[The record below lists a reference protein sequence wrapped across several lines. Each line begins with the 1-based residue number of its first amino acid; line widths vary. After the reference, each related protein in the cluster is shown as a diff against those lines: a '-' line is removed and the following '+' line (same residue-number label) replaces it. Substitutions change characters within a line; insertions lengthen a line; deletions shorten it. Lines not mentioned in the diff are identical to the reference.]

1 MKTFETSDSIISAG
15 TSTESTRA
23 WFSRA
28 HSLENP
34 MELPAP
40 TPTPL
45 HAMGD
50 APSSTPDESL
60 RIALLG
66 CNERSH
72 LTMSL
77 LEHIQG
83 VKIVGIT
90 DQKHGEQ
97 GEVRQHELRCGCCP
111 CPETLLNQTSPHILL
126 NLTGET
132 LPPVWANGSGVS
144 DMEIP
149 GQHTTKLLEKFIQHK
164 SGLEQQMAHIEKLAN
179 IGTLASGIIHDIN
192 NPMYVILGFSENLL
206 EEIDPVAVQDQALE
220 VLQAAKRIITMCKDL
235 NLYAH
240 HNTPKECVPVNLT
253 QQLEEAMKVAKF
265 ASGLENM
272 KIVREYSADPVILA
286 RPEAIV
292 QICVNLIINALQAMN
307 GQGTLTLGAKCTDQ
321 GVSISIGDT
330 GPGIPPEKMD
340 KIFEPFYTTKPPGQG
355 TGLGLHSVRSL
366 IKQQGGEIQ
375 VQSTVGKGT
384 TFQLHF
390 PLPPQSILRHTAY
403 TAISSC

>member
-1 MKTFETSDSIISAG
+1 MKTFETYDSIISAG
-15 TSTESTRA
+15 TSPKSEQTQLPIA
-23 WFSRA
+23 N
-28 HSLENP
+28 SLENP

-40 TPTPL
+40 TPASL
-45 HAMGD
+45 HSMEN

-90 DQKHGEQ
+90 DQRHGEQ
-97 GEVRQHELRCGCCP
+97 EEVRQHELRCGCCP
-111 CPETLLNQTSPHILL
+111 CPEALLNQTSPHILL
-126 NLTGET
+126 NLTGDSA
-132 LPPVWANGSGVS
+132 LPTWANRQGVS
-144 DMEIP
+144 NMEIP
-149 GQHTTKLLEKFIQHK
+149 GQHTTTLLEKFIQHK
-164 SGLEQQMAHIEKLAN
+164 SGLEQQMAQIEKLAN

-206 EEIDPVAVQDQALE
+206 EEMDPVAVQEQASE

-240 HNTPKECVPVNLT
+240 QNTPKECVPVNLT

-272 KIVREYSADPVILA
+272 KIVRDYSADPVILA

-307 GQGTLTLGAKCTDQ
+307 GQGTLTLGARSTDQ
-321 GVSISIGDT
+321 VVSISIGDT

-355 TGLGLHSVRSL
+355 TGLGLHSVRALVQEYEGQIL
-366 IKQQGGEIQ
+366 I
-375 VQSTVGKGT
+375 QSTVGQGT
-384 TFQLHF
+384 TFHLEF
-390 PLPPQSILRHTAY
+390 PLSIPSTSETHP
-403 TAISSC
+403 

>member
-1 MKTFETSDSIISAG
+1 
-15 TSTESTRA
+15 
-23 WFSRA
+23 
-28 HSLENP
+28 
-34 MELPAP
+34 
-40 TPTPL
+40 
-45 HAMGD
+45 
-50 APSSTPDESL
+50 
-60 RIALLG
+60 
-66 CNERSH
+66 
-72 LTMSL
+72 MSL

-97 GEVRQHELRCGCCP
+97 KEVRQHELRCGCCP
-111 CPETLLNQTSPHILL
+111 CPEALFNQTSPHILL
-126 NLTGET
+126 NLTGDSA
-132 LPPVWANGSGVS
+132 PPAWANRYGAS

-164 SGLEQQMAHIEKLAN
+164 GGLEQQMAQIEKLAN

-192 NPMYVILGFSENLL
+192 NPMYVILGVSENLL
-206 EEIDPVAVQDQALE
+206 EEMDPVAVKEQASE

-272 KIVREYSADPVILA
+272 KIVRDYSADPVILA

-307 GQGTLTLGAKCTDQ
+307 GQGTLTLGARSTDQ
-321 GVSISIGDT
+321 VVSISIGDT
-330 GPGIPPEKMD
+330 GPGIPPEKRD

-355 TGLGLHSVRSL
+355 TGLGLHSVRALVQEYGGKIL
-366 IKQQGGEIQ
+366 I
-375 VQSTVGKGT
+375 QSTVGQGT
-384 TFQLHF
+384 TFHLEF
-390 PLPPQSILRHTAY
+390 PLSTPSTSEIHPLNSPPRFL
-403 TAISSC
+403 

>member
-1 MKTFETSDSIISAG
+1 MNTFETYDSIIPAG
-15 TSTESTRA
+15 TSTKSNGA
-23 WFSRA
+23 WFPKA
-28 HSLENP
+28 HALENP

-40 TPTPL
+40 TPAPL
-45 HAMGD
+45 HSMEN
-50 APSSTPDESL
+50 APSSAPDESL

-90 DQKHGEQ
+90 DQRHGEQ
-97 GEVRQHELRCGCCP
+97 EEVRQHELRCGCCP

-126 NLTGET
+126 NLTSDSAP
-132 LPPVWANGSGVS
+132 LAWANRYGASG
-144 DMEIP
+144 MEIP
-149 GQHTTKLLEKFIQHK
+149 GQHTTTLLEKFIQHK
-164 SGLEQQMAHIEKLAN
+164 SVLEQQMAQIEKLAN

-206 EEIDPVAVQDQALE
+206 EEMDPVAVKEQASE

-272 KIVREYSADPVILA
+272 KIVRDYSADPVILA

-307 GQGTLTLGAKCTDQ
+307 GQGTLTLGARSTDQ
-321 GVSISIGDT
+321 VVSISIGDT

-355 TGLGLHSVRSL
+355 TGLGLHSVRALVQEYGGKIL
-366 IKQQGGEIQ
+366 I
-375 VQSTVGKGT
+375 QSTVGQGT
-384 TFQLHF
+384 TFHLEF
-390 PLPPQSILRHTAY
+390 PLSTPSTSEIHP
-403 TAISSC
+403 

>member
-1 MKTFETSDSIISAG
+1 MNTFETYDSIISAG
-15 TSTESTRA
+15 TSSKSEQA
-23 WFSRA
+23 QLPIA
-28 HSLENP
+28 HSLENL
-34 MELPAP
+34 MEPPTPNPAP
-40 TPTPL
+40 LHSTETTPP
-45 HAMGD
+45 
-50 APSSTPDESL
+50 STPDDSL

-90 DQKHGEQ
+90 DPSHGEQ
-97 GEVRQHELRCGCCP
+97 EEARKHELRCGCCP

-126 NLTGET
+126 NLTGEPA
-132 LPPVWANGSGVS
+132 LPTWANRYGVWNL
-144 DMEIP
+144 EIP
-149 GQHTTKLLEKFIQHK
+149 GQHTTTLLEKFIEHK
-164 SGLEQQMAHIEKLAN
+164 SGLEQQMAQIEKLAN

-206 EEIDPVAVQDQALE
+206 EEMDPLAVQEQASE
-220 VLQAAKRIITMCKDL
+220 VLQAAKRIITMCKEL

-272 KIVREYSADPVILA
+272 KIVRDYSANPVILA

-307 GQGTLTLGAKCTDQ
+307 GQGTLTLGARSTDQ
-321 GVSISIGDT
+321 VVSISIGDT

-355 TGLGLHSVRSL
+355 TGLGLHSVRALVQEYEGQVL
-366 IKQQGGEIQ
+366 I
-375 VQSTVGKGT
+375 QSTVGQGT
-384 TFQLHF
+384 TFHLEF
-390 PLPPQSILRHTAY
+390 PLSTPSTSEIHP
-403 TAISSC
+403 